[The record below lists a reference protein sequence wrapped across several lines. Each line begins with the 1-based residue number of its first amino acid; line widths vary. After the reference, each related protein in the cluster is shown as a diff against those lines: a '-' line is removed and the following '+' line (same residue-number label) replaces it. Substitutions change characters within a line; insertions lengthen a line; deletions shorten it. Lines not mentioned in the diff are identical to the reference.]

1 MPVAEI
7 VAGLLIVA
15 LVLYDV
21 FQTVIVPRPS
31 TSGIGVARYV
41 IVATWPAWR
50 RYCESIR
57 SADARERRLGAYAPF
72 MLVFL
77 LFFWIVALIFGYA
90 LILFAL
96 RDQVTPPLDD
106 LWNAVYFAGTS
117 FLTIGFGDVTP
128 TGLGARVASLAA
140 GANGLVLVA
149 LAITFLFS
157 LYGSFQRREV
167 LVVTLDARAGAPPSG
182 VQLLEKLSRLS
193 LVGDLDALFA
203 AWETWSAE
211 VLDSHMAYPLLCFF
225 RSSHDNES
233 WVSALGALLDAATL
247 CITTVEDGSA
257 GAAHLL
263 VGLGSHLVEDVTRYF
278 RMPHEHG
285 ALVDRAE
292 FDVARERLRAA
303 GWRLRDAERSW
314 VDFQALRARYA
325 EDLNAMARFWAV
337 PPAQWIGDR
346 SAMRHATVGGL
357 RPPAPRQ

>member
-117 FLTIGFGDVTP
+117 FLTIGFGDVT
-128 TGLGARVASLAA
+128 
-140 GANGLVLVA
+140 
-149 LAITFLFS
+149 FLFS

-211 VLDSHMAYPLLCFF
+211 VLDSHLAYPLLCFF

-314 VDFQALRARYA
+314 ADFQALRARYA

>member
-1 MPVAEI
+1 M
-7 VAGLLIVA
+7 
-15 LVLYDV
+15 
-21 FQTVIVPRPS
+21 R
-31 TSGIGVARYV
+31 
-41 IVATWPAWR
+41 
-50 RYCESIR
+50 
-57 SADARERRLGAYAPF
+57 
-72 MLVFL
+72 
-77 LFFWIVALIFGYA
+77 
-90 LILFAL
+90 
-96 RDQVTPPLDD
+96 
-106 LWNAVYFAGTS
+106 
-117 FLTIGFGDVTP
+117 
-128 TGLGARVASLAA
+128 
-140 GANGLVLVA
+140 
-149 LAITFLFS
+149 
-157 LYGSFQRREV
+157 
-167 LVVTLDARAGAPPSG
+167 
-182 VQLLEKLSRLS
+182 
-193 LVGDLDALFA
+193 
-203 AWETWSAE
+203 
-211 VLDSHMAYPLLCFF
+211 DSHLAYPLLCFF